1 MADSKPPGEQPT
13 GDDTALLTAALNHAW
28 TWYDGQTDRAIQVT
42 NYYQGSGQVSRI
54 DRFIDSH
61 AECGEALRQ
70 LGLPTLRSGTAWPL
84 VLTSPNR
91 LNVRNG
97 SVAGPTPSLLSVA
110 VLVGAAL
117 AGLLNLTGGVIL
129 NEGTAVLIIA
139 KGLRMLRRLAA
150 ATACSKT
157 AGSSSTSSTGP
168 SSAGSPPG
176 SPCST

>member
-1 MADSKPPGEQPT
+1 
-13 GDDTALLTAALNHAW
+13 
-28 TWYDGQTDRAIQVT
+28 
-42 NYYQGSGQVSRI
+42 
-54 DRFIDSH
+54 
-61 AECGEALRQ
+61 
-70 LGLPTLRSGTAWPL
+70 
-84 VLTSPNR
+84 
-91 LNVRNG
+91 
-97 SVAGPTPSLLSVA
+97 